1 MFFDFHVHG
10 GPELAIDAGKM
21 GYNGVVLTVHS
32 QNCINQPEIIKNLR
46 ESISNL
52 TESDKELTGSDKD
65 LTESDKELIGSY
77 KEENKYP
84 FIQIG
89 VEIEAKNQED
99 LKKQVQK
106 FRKKADVI
114 LVHGGDLKINR
125 AATEDPRVDI
135 LSHPYRTRFDS
146 GINHVLAVKAA
157 ENRVAVEV
165 NLKYFLLN
173 RPNQQYRVLSQFRQ
187 IMKLH
192 RKYEVPVIITSD
204 TNSIYGLRN
213 PKDVIALADCF
224 GMTKDEAFDAL
235 SKTPQ
240 EIIQRNKIRDEVI
253 VPGVRL
259 VK

>member
-1 MFFDFHVHG
+1 MFFDFHIHG
-10 GPELAIDAGKM
+10 GPELALDAGNI
-21 GYNGVVLTVHS
+21 GYHGVGLTVYS
-32 QNCINQPEIIKNLR
+32 RDCINKPETLKNLR
-46 ESISNL
+46 KSISVLN
-52 TESDKELTGSDKD
+52 EDKD
-65 LTESDKELIGSY
+65 DHIS
-77 KEENKYP
+77 
-84 FIQIG
+84 IQIC

-135 LSHPYRTRFDS
+135 LSHPYRSRFDS

-157 ENRVAVEV
+157 ENSVAIEI
-165 NLKYFLLN
+165 NLKYFLLT
-173 RPNQQYRVLSQFRQ
+173 RPNQQYRVLNQFRQ

-204 TNSIYGLRN
+204 TSSFYGLRN
-213 PKDVIALADCF
+213 PRDIMALAACF
-224 GMTKDEAFDAL
+224 GMTTDEAFNAL

-240 EIIQRNKIRDEVI
+240 EIIYRNKIRDDII
-253 VPGVRL
+253 VPGARL

>member
-1 MFFDFHVHG
+1 MFFDFHIHG
-10 GPELAIDAGKM
+10 GPELALDAGNI
-21 GYNGVVLTVHS
+21 GYHGVGLTVYS
-32 QNCINQPEIIKNLR
+32 RDCINNPETLKNLR
-46 ESISNL
+46 KSISDLN
-52 TESDKELTGSDKD
+52 EDKD
-65 LTESDKELIGSY
+65 DHIS
-77 KEENKYP
+77 
-84 FIQIG
+84 IQIC

-135 LSHPYRTRFDS
+135 LSHPYRSRFDS

-157 ENRVAVEV
+157 ENSVAIEI
-165 NLKYFLLN
+165 NLKYFLLT
-173 RPNQQYRVLSQFRQ
+173 RPNQQYRVLNQFQQ

-204 TNSIYGLRN
+204 TSSFYGLRN
-213 PKDVIALADCF
+213 PRDIMALAACF
-224 GMTKDEAFDAL
+224 GMTKDEAFNAL

-240 EIIQRNKIRDEVI
+240 EIIYRNKIRDDVI
-253 VPGVRL
+253 VPGARL

>member
-1 MFFDFHVHG
+1 MFFDFHIHG
-10 GPELAIDAGKM
+10 GPELAIDAGKV
-21 GYNGVVLTVHS
+21 GYHGVGLIVYS
-32 QNCINQPEIIKNLR
+32 RDCINQPETLKNLR
-46 ESISNL
+46 KSISNL
-52 TESDKELTGSDKD
+52 NEDGDKHLS
-65 LTESDKELIGSY
+65 
-77 KEENKYP
+77 
-84 FIQIG
+84 IQIG

-106 FRKKADVI
+106 FRKKADII

-135 LSHPYRTRFDS
+135 LCHPYRNRFDS

-157 ENRVAVEV
+157 ENRVAVEI
-165 NLKYFLLN
+165 NLKYFLLT

-192 RKYEVPVIITSD
+192 RKYQVPVIITSD
-204 TNSIYGLRN
+204 TRSFYGLRN
-213 PKDVIALADCF
+213 PLDVTALAACF
-224 GMTKDEAFDAL
+224 GMTEDEAFDAL

-240 EIIQRNKIRDEVI
+240 EIIQRNKMRNEVI

-259 VK
+259 IK

>member
-21 GYNGVVLTVHS
+21 GYHGVVLTVYS
-32 QNCINQPEIIKNLR
+32 RDCINQPEILKNLR
-46 ESISNL
+46 ESTSNL
-52 TESDKELTGSDKD
+52 IESDKERI
-65 LTESDKELIGSY
+65 ESDNNGEKP
-77 KEENKYP
+77 P

-106 FRKKADVI
+106 FRKKVDVI

-135 LSHPYRTRFDS
+135 LSHPYRSRFDS
-146 GINHVLAVKAA
+146 GVNHVLAVKAA
-157 ENRVAVEV
+157 ENRVAIEI
-165 NLKYFLLN
+165 NLKYFLLT
-173 RPNQQYRVLSQFRQ
+173 RSNQQYRVLSQFRQ

-192 RKYEVPVIITSD
+192 RKYRVPVIITSD
-204 TNSIYGLRN
+204 TNSFYGLRN
-213 PKDVIALADCF
+213 PKDVIALAACF
-224 GMTKDEAFDAL
+224 GMTEDEAFSAL

-253 VPGVRL
+253 IPGVRL
-259 VK
+259 IK

>member
-1 MFFDFHVHG
+1 MFFDFHIHG
-10 GPELAIDAGKM
+10 GPELALDAGNI
-21 GYNGVVLTVHS
+21 GYHGVGLTVYS
-32 QNCINQPEIIKNLR
+32 RDCINKPETLKNLR
-46 ESISNL
+46 KSISDLN
-52 TESDKELTGSDKD
+52 EDKD
-65 LTESDKELIGSY
+65 DHIS
-77 KEENKYP
+77 
-84 FIQIG
+84 IQIC

-135 LSHPYRTRFDS
+135 LSHPYRSRFDS

-157 ENRVAVEV
+157 ENSVAIEI
-165 NLKYFLLN
+165 NLKYFLLT
-173 RPNQQYRVLSQFRQ
+173 RPNQQYRVLNQFRQ

-204 TNSIYGLRN
+204 TSSFYGLRN
-213 PKDVIALADCF
+213 PRDIMALSACF
-224 GMTKDEAFDAL
+224 GMTKDEAFNAL

-240 EIIQRNKIRDEVI
+240 EIIYRNTIRDDII
-253 VPGVRL
+253 VPGARL

>member
-1 MFFDFHVHG
+1 MFFDFHIHG
-10 GPELAIDAGKM
+10 GPELALDAGNM
-21 GYNGVVLTVHS
+21 GYHGVGLTVYS
-32 QNCINQPEIIKNLR
+32 RDCINKPETLKNLR
-46 ESISNL
+46 KSISDLNA
-52 TESDKELTGSDKD
+52 DKD
-65 LTESDKELIGSY
+65 DHIS
-77 KEENKYP
+77 
-84 FIQIG
+84 IQIC

-135 LSHPYRTRFDS
+135 LSHPYRSRFDS

-157 ENRVAVEV
+157 ENSVAIEI
-165 NLKYFLLN
+165 NLKYFLLT
-173 RPNQQYRVLSQFRQ
+173 RPNQQYRVLNQFRQ

-204 TNSIYGLRN
+204 TSSFYGLRN
-213 PKDVIALADCF
+213 PRDIVALAACF
-224 GMTKDEAFDAL
+224 GMTKDEAFNAL

-240 EIIQRNKIRDEVI
+240 EIIYRNKIRDDVV
-253 VPGVRL
+253 VPGARL

>member
-1 MFFDFHVHG
+1 MFFDFHIHG
-10 GPELAIDAGKM
+10 GPELALDAGNI
-21 GYNGVVLTVHS
+21 GYHGVGLTVYS
-32 QNCINQPEIIKNLR
+32 RDCINNPETLKNLR
-46 ESISNL
+46 KSISDLN
-52 TESDKELTGSDKD
+52 EDKD
-65 LTESDKELIGSY
+65 DHIS
-77 KEENKYP
+77 
-84 FIQIG
+84 IQIC

-135 LSHPYRTRFDS
+135 LSHPYRSRFDS

-157 ENRVAVEV
+157 ENSVAIEI
-165 NLKYFLLN
+165 NLKYFLLT
-173 RPNQQYRVLSQFRQ
+173 RPNHQYRVLNQFRQ

-204 TNSIYGLRN
+204 TSSFYGLRN
-213 PKDVIALADCF
+213 PRDIMVLAACF
-224 GMTKDEAFDAL
+224 GMTKDEAFNAL

-240 EIIQRNKIRDEVI
+240 EIIYRNKIRDEVI
-253 VPGVRL
+253 VPGARL